1 MRKCTLLSDPS
12 CVYTTTTQLK
22 NMAAVLV
29 ANPHSI
35 LMPSPTV
42 GESEAKKRTKSALS
56 KATTV
61 TRGRRERPCD
71 ACRKRKSKCV
81 INEGQKTCAACG
93 VHGQECTFVEDPQ
106 PRKRR
111 IEGEAKDTEALKR
124 RLVMLSHAL

>member
-1 MRKCTLLSDPS
+1 
-12 CVYTTTTQLK
+12 
-22 NMAAVLV
+22 MATVLI
-29 ANPHSI
+29 AKPHAAH
-35 LMPSPTV
+35 MPSPTS
-42 GESEAKKRTKSALS
+42 GGSEPKKRTKSLSS

-61 TRGRRERPCD
+61 SRGRRERPCD

-111 IEGEAKDTEALKR
+111 IEGEVKDTEALKR
-124 RLVMLSHAL
+124 RLVDPTGRLSRP